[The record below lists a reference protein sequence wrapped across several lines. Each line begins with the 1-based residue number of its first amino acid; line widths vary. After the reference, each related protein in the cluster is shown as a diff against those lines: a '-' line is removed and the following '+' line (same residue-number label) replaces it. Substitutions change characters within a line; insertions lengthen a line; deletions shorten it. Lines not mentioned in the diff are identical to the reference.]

1 MLIPVSKNKIHQV
14 FGASGYMVRTFT
26 KFIDDLTPN
35 GIPHRKECHHNNQ
48 AFSTRYS
55 IPPLGA
61 VKRCQKTCPIVR
73 QPYKCS

>member
-35 GIPHRKECHHNNQ
+35 GIPHRKECLTITNHFPRDTVYPHLEQ
-48 AFSTRYS
+48 
-55 IPPLGA
+55 
-61 VKRCQKTCPIVR
+61 
-73 QPYKCS
+73 